1 MKKLFIGTIIIFSF
15 ISSVAQF
22 KKDEMTIRKVLDTQ
36 VKSWNSGNIDN
47 FMQGYWQNDSLMFV
61 GKSGIT
67 YGWQQTLDNY
77 KKHYPDTV
85 AMGKLTFR
93 LLELKPLSSFY
104 YFVIGKW
111 DLQRSAGNL
120 GGYFTLLFKKINGEW
135 LIVTDHSS

>member
-15 ISSVAQF
+15 ILSVAQF

-93 LLELKPLSSFY
+93 LLELKLLSSLY

-135 LIVTDHSS
+135 FIVTDHSS

>member
-1 MKKLFIGTIIIFSF
+1 MKKLFIVTIIIFSF
-15 ISSVAQF
+15 ISSFAQF
-22 KKDEMTIRKVLDTQ
+22 KKYEMAIRKVLDTQ
-36 VKSWNSGNIDN
+36 LKSWNSGNIDN
-47 FMQGYWQNDSLMFV
+47 FMEGYWQNDSLMFV

>member
-1 MKKLFIGTIIIFSF
+1 MKKLFIATIIIFSF
-15 ISSVAQF
+15 APSFAQF
-22 KKDEMTIRKVLDTQ
+22 KKDETAIRKVLDAQ
-36 VKSWNSGNIDN
+36 VKSWNVGSIDN

-85 AMGKLTFR
+85 SMGKLTYR
-93 LLELKPLSSFY
+93 LLELKPLSSY
-104 YFVIGKW
+104 YFFVIGKW
-111 DLQRSAGNL
+111 DLQRSIGNL

-135 LIVTDHSS
+135 FIVTDHSS

>member
-15 ISSVAQF
+15 ISSFAQF
-22 KKDEMTIRKVLDTQ
+22 KKDEMAIRKVLDTQ
-36 VKSWNSGNIDN
+36 LKSWNSGNIDN

-111 DLQRSAGNL
+111 DLQRSLGNL

>member
-1 MKKLFIGTIIIFSF
+1 MKKLFIGAISIFSF
-15 ISSVAQF
+15 ISSFAQF
-22 KKDEMTIRKVLDTQ
+22 KKDEMAIRKVLDTQ
-36 VKSWNSGNIDN
+36 VKSWNLGNIDN

-67 YGWQQTLDNY
+67 YSWQQTLDNY

-93 LLELKPLSSFY
+93 LIELKPLSSFY
-104 YFVIGKW
+104 YFVVGKW

-135 LIVTDHSS
+135 FIVTDHSS